1 MLGELSTFFP
11 LWEIEGGIITVL
23 GNGSE
28 RNSLKIV
35 VIVIERKPRLSPL
48 IGQQFRQRPPAE
60 IYLDCITFAF
70 SLV

>member
-11 LWEIEGGIITVL
+11 LWEVGRGIVTVL

-28 RNSLKIV
+28 RDSLKIV
-35 VIVIERKPRLSPL
+35 VIVIERKARLSPL
-48 IGQQFRQRPPAE
+48 ICQQFRQRPPAE